1 MKKKMSLLF
10 LAGVSIGATGCFSTF
25 SNNPAL
31 DVLEGMAAGGKGFV
45 EAYIEYQGP
54 DEKWVGPP
62 TFLLHINAKEEMAV
76 IKIAQPAFQG
86 DEGILPKNS
95 AIPLNVRRPASG
107 QNVGQNV
114 GMTGE
119 VARNQLNLL
128 ASAIQSGDVSFQG
141 CLSPL
146 RVRMI
151 RVDGGVIDKQGCR
164 GNEGWPKVVG
174 EAVSQFMAATVQ
186 GS

>member
-1 MKKKMSLLF
+1 MKKVSILF
-10 LAGVSIGATGCFSTF
+10 LAGVSLGVSGCFSTF

-31 DVLEGMAAGGKGFV
+31 DVLEGIAAGGKGFV

-62 TFLLHINAKEEMAV
+62 TFLLHVLAKEEMAV

-86 DEGILPKNS
+86 DEGASPVNS
-95 AIPLNVRRPASG
+95 STSLQFRRPASG
-107 QNVGQNV
+107 RAV

-119 VARNQLNLL
+119 VARNYLNQL

-141 CLSPL
+141 CLSPV

-151 RVDGGVIDKQGCR
+151 RFDGGVIDKQGCR
-164 GNEGWPKVVG
+164 GGDGWPKAVG